1 MREYICYSLA
11 DSVLARALQACVLK
25 RDANANSRILAS
37 SHFSRSCVMTVAS
50 VVRLIALSLVSVFAL
65 CTLGLAAAVLSLSK
79 TYMSGYYPYAALA
92 IAAAV
97 ISILTIPAMIALD
110 LIHPGGLTSQIK
122 FELPWLSVLAALW
135 LATASYATKAVI
147 EDFPGFCDEIRDS
160 ANRLV
165 ACQESAILLAF
176 AHLNYFILFGYLIF
190 ILSLCL
196 VAVSRQHAGVWR
208 SSVAQAPFFT
218 RKGAAQSS
226 AHEETRV

>member
-1 MREYICYSLA
+1 MRECVYYSLA
-11 DSVLARALQACVLK
+11 DSVLARALQVCALK
-25 RDANANSRILAS
+25 RDVNANSHILAS

-97 ISILTIPAMIALD
+97 ITILTIPAMSALD

-176 AHLNYFILFGYLIF
+176 AHLNYFI
-190 ILSLCL
+190 
-196 VAVSRQHAGVWR
+196 
-208 SSVAQAPFFT
+208 
-218 RKGAAQSS
+218 
-226 AHEETRV
+226 